1 MYIYVYIYIYKYIY
15 ICIYIGEEIELYNA
29 IYRYVYISWRDCAVI
44 WWVIIPI
51 GGLAMGF
58 QCQKWWFNGDKN

>member
-1 MYIYVYIYIYKYIY
+1 MYIYMY
-15 ICIYIGEEIELYNA
+15 IYIGEEIELYNA

-51 GGLAMGF
+51 GGFQWDFNVKNGGLMGT
-58 QCQKWWFNGDKN
+58 KHDIMDS